1 MASPRTSPIGH
12 ELLDDPDADP
22 GTVATSLG
30 NIARANRWFGGRAA
44 VRYGLARLL
53 DGVPPGR
60 TLSLLDIGTGSGDLP
75 RDAMRWAA
83 GRGLVIAPFGLERSR
98 TAAGLAG
105 AAAVPTAVGCAG
117 ALPFADR
124 TFDLVLMSQVAHHL
138 AADAAV
144 ELFRAAARVARV
156 GVVVADLRRAR
167 LAQLLFEVGA
177 RLLRFDRV
185 TRVDGVTSIA
195 RGYSPAELGALAAR
209 AGVDAHVCGRRGYR
223 VVAWWRTA

>member
-1 MASPRTSPIGH
+1 MASPRTSPVGH
-12 ELLDDPDADP
+12 ELLDDPHADP
-22 GTVATSLG
+22 HTVATSLG
-30 NIARANRWFGGRAA
+30 NVARANFWFGGRAA

-53 DGVPPGR
+53 ADVPPGR
-60 TLSLLDIGTGSGDLP
+60 TLTLLDIGTGSGDLP

-83 GRGLVIAPFGLERSR
+83 ARGLQLAPVGLERSR
-98 TAAGLAG
+98 TAARLAG
-105 AAAVPTAVGCAG
+105 AAAVPTVVGCAG

-144 ELFRAAARVARV
+144 ELFRSAARVARI

-167 LAQLLFEVGA
+167 LAQLLFGVGA

-185 TRVDGVTSIA
+185 TRVDGITSIA
-195 RGYSPAELGALAAR
+195 RGYRPAELAALAAR
-209 AGVDAHVCGRRGYR
+209 AGARAEVRRRPGYR
-223 VVAWWRTA
+223 LVAWWHTT

>member
-1 MASPRTSPIGH
+1 MASPRISPVGH
-12 ELLDDPDADP
+12 ELLDDPHADP
-22 GTVATSLG
+22 RTVATSLG
-30 NIARANRWFGGRAA
+30 NIARANFWFGGRAA
-44 VRYGLARLL
+44 VRFGLARLL
-53 DGVPPGR
+53 ADVPPGR
-60 TLSLLDIGTGSGDLP
+60 TLTLLDIGTGSGDLP

-83 GRGLVIAPFGLERSR
+83 GRGIGLAPVGLERSR
-98 TAAGLAG
+98 TAARLAG
-105 AAAVPTAVGCAG
+105 AAAVPTVVGCAG

-124 TFDLVLMSQVAHHL
+124 AFDLVLMSQVAHHL
-138 AADAAV
+138 AADATV
-144 ELFRAAARVARV
+144 DLFRSAARVARI

-195 RGYSPAELGALAAR
+195 RGYRPAELAALAAR
-209 AGVDAHVCGRRGYR
+209 AGARAQVRPRPGYR